1 MRRFEGKRVAIT
13 GAASGLGLALAKHF
27 AMHGWR
33 VALADIQDGEGEKAL
48 QTLPTLRAD
57 AFYTH
62 VDVRR
67 VEQIES
73 WKAAIEARWGGLDI
87 LINNAGVATH
97 GAIDEAPLEDWA
109 WVLDIN
115 LMGVVRGCKV
125 FTPLFKK
132 QHRGH
137 IVNIASMAGLV
148 HSPEM
153 GSYNASKAGV
163 VAVSE
168 TLLGELGSFGVGVT
182 VVCPGFFATA
192 LAKTA
197 RTTHP
202 QVKQAIEKLFATSRL
217 SADDIAALVF
227 QGVEHQHFYVLPHFS
242 YRMMWW
248 VKRYLPAAYL
258 KSMQSMGKAMFR
270 KRQKW
275 QAELLRDSSGD
286 KAVAPVTLS
295 AEA

>member
-1 MRRFEGKRVAIT
+1 MRRFDGKRVAIT
-13 GAASGLGLALAKHF
+13 GAANGLGLALAKRF
-27 AMHGWR
+27 AQQGWR
-33 VALADIQDGEGEKAL
+33 VAMADVQDEEGEKSL
-48 QTLPTLRAD
+48 NTLPTLRAD
-57 AFYTH
+57 AFYSH
-62 VDVRR
+62 VDVTK
-67 VEQIES
+67 IADLKA
-73 WKAAIEARWGGLDI
+73 WKSAIEARWGGLDI

-97 GAIDEAPLEDWA
+97 GAIDEAPLEDWE
-109 WVLDIN
+109 WVLNIN

-125 FTPLFKK
+125 FTPLFKQ
-132 QHRGH
+132 QHSGH
-137 IVNIASMAGLV
+137 VVNIASMAGLV

-168 TLLGELGSFGVGVT
+168 TLFGELTGFGVGVT
-182 VVCPGFFATA
+182 VVCPGFFQTA
-192 LAKTA
+192 LAKAA

-217 SADDIAALVF
+217 SADDIADLIF
-227 QGVEHQHFYVLPHFS
+227 QGVENQQFYILPHFS

-258 KSMQSMGKAMFR
+258 KSMQSMGKTMFR

-275 QAELLRDSSGD
+275 QAELLR
-286 KAVAPVTLS
+286 
-295 AEA
+295 EAGTPTEA